1 MKTKL
6 SLIVVFVIGL
16 IAGIALSA
24 AAADTLGL
32 GLCAPM
38 SGGAASWG
46 KKSEVGTKFA
56 IERINARGGVVPKG
70 KSEAMMLELIEVA
83 DDKNDPREGAS
94 IAQRFIDNDK
104 ILIMIGPLT
113 STVALAQAPIMNK
126 HGLTQFAIGATAPAY
141 TDAGPYS
148 FRLVPTDA
156 FQGRYMA
163 KWANTQ
169 GKWKTYAVIYVN
181 DDYGRGLAEVFQTG
195 LKEIG
200 VSEDNVVAAEAYS
213 PNDTDFSVQ
222 LAKIKGLNPDALF
235 IAGHYKEGAL
245 IARQAREL
253 LLNAQILGTDG
264 IGHPE
269 YIKVAGKAAEG
280 TIYSG
285 YFSLEDERPYIQ
297 QWAAEFKT
305 KFGQEPGLVEAIAND
320 CVEIAARA
328 IEIGGDNRRDI
339 AIGLSSIGSDN
350 PAVMGALGEN
360 RFDENGDM
368 VRDMLMYVVKDGA
381 AVFYKPN

>member
-1 MKTKL
+1 MKTKHF
-6 SLIVVFVIGL
+6 LIVALVIGF
-16 IAGIALSA
+16 IAGITASA
-24 AAADTLGL
+24 TAVDTLGL

-56 IERINARGGVVPKG
+56 IDRINARGGIVPKG
-70 KSEAMMLELIEVA
+70 KRKARMLELIEVA

-94 IAQRFIDNDK
+94 IAQRFIDNKK

-126 HGLTQFAIGATAPAY
+126 NGLTQFAIGATAPAY
-141 TDAGPYS
+141 TQAGPYS

-156 FQGRYMA
+156 FQGRYIA
-163 KWANTQ
+163 KWANDQ
-169 GKWKTYAVIYVN
+169 GKWKTYAIIYVN
-181 DDYGRGLAEVFQTG
+181 DDYGRGLAEVFQAG

-200 VSEDNVVAAEAYS
+200 VAEDRVFASEAFL
-213 PNDTDFSVQ
+213 PNDTDFSAQ
-222 LAKIKGLNPDALF
+222 LTKIKGLNPDALF

-253 LLNAQILGTDG
+253 AMKTQILGTDG

-269 YIKVAGKAAEG
+269 YMKVAGKAAEG

-285 YFSLEDERPYIQ
+285 YFSLEDKRPYIQ
-297 QWAAEFKT
+297 QWAAEFKE
-305 KFGQEPGLVEAIAND
+305 KLGYDPGLVEAIAND
-320 CVEIAARA
+320 CVEIAAKA
-328 IEIGGDNRRDI
+328 IEIGGDDRKDL
-339 AIGLSSIGSDN
+339 AIGLSTIGPYHPS
-350 PAVMGALGEN
+350 VTGALGDN
-360 RFDENGDM
+360 QFDGNGDTM
-368 VRDMLMYVVKDGA
+368 RDMLMYVVKDGV
-381 AVFYKPN
+381 AVFYK

>member
-1 MKTKL
+1 MKTKHF
-6 SLIVVFVIGL
+6 IVIALVVGF
-16 IAGIALSA
+16 IAGITISA
-24 AAADTLGL
+24 TAADTLGI

-46 KKSEVGTKFA
+46 KKSEVGVKFA

-70 KSEAMMLELIEVA
+70 QATARMLELIEVA

-94 IAQRFIDNDK
+94 IAQRFIDNEK
-104 ILIMIGPLT
+104 ILIMVGPLT
-113 STVALAQAPIMNK
+113 STVALAQAPILNK

-141 TDAGPYS
+141 TKAGPYS

-163 KWANTQ
+163 KWANDQ
-169 GKWKTYAVIYVN
+169 GKWKTYAIIYVN
-181 DDYGRGLAEVFQTG
+181 DDYGRGLAEVFQAG

-200 VSEDNVVAAEAYS
+200 VDEKNVVASEAFL

-222 LAKIKGLNPDALF
+222 LTKIRGLKPDALF

-253 LLNAQILGTDG
+253 ALKAQILGTDG

-269 YIKVAGKAAEG
+269 YIKVAGKSAEG

-285 YFSLEDERPYIQ
+285 YFSLEDKRPYIQ
-297 QWAAEFKT
+297 EWAADFKA
-305 KFGQEPGLVEAIAND
+305 KLGYDPGLVEAIAND
-320 CVEIAARA
+320 CVEIAAKA
-328 IEIGGDNRRDI
+328 IEIGGDSRKDV
-339 AIGLSSIGSDN
+339 AIGMSTIGLYN
-350 PAVMGALGEN
+350 PSVAGALGDN
-360 RFDENGDM
+360 QFDGNGDTM
-368 VRDMLMYVVKDGA
+368 RDMLMYVVKDGA
-381 AVFYKPN
+381 AVFYE

>member
-6 SLIVVFVIGL
+6 FLIGALVIGF
-16 IAGIALSA
+16 IAGITGSA
-24 AAADTLGL
+24 TAVDTLGM

-56 IERINARGGVVPKG
+56 IDRINARGGIVPKG
-70 KSEAMMLELIEVA
+70 KRKARMLELIEVA

-94 IAQRFIDNDK
+94 IAQRFIDNEK

-113 STVALAQAPIMNK
+113 STVALAQAPMMNK
-126 HGLTQFAIGATAPAY
+126 NGLTQFAIGATAPAY
-141 TDAGPYS
+141 TNAGPYS

-163 KWANTQ
+163 KWANDQ
-169 GKWKTYAVIYVN
+169 GKWKTYAIIYVN
-181 DDYGRGLAEVFQTG
+181 DDYGRGLAEVFQAG

-200 VSEDNVVAAEAYS
+200 VAEKNVVTSEAFL
-213 PNDTDFSVQ
+213 PNDTDFSAQ
-222 LAKIKGLNPDALF
+222 LTKIKGLNPDALF

-245 IARQAREL
+245 IARQAGEL
-253 LLNAQILGTDG
+253 ALKAQILGTDG

-285 YFSLEDERPYIQ
+285 YFSLEDKRPYIQ
-297 QWAAEFKT
+297 QWAAEFKE
-305 KFGQEPGLVEAIAND
+305 KLGYDPGLVEAIAND

-328 IEIGGDNRRDI
+328 IEIGGDDRKEI
-339 AIGLSSIGSDN
+339 AIGMSTIGPYYPSV
-350 PAVMGALGEN
+350 AGALGDN
-360 RFDENGDM
+360 QFDGNGDSM
-368 VRDMLMYVVKDGA
+368 RDMLMYMVKGGV
-381 AVFYKPN
+381 AVFYE

>member
-1 MKTKL
+1 MKTKHF
-6 SLIVVFVIGL
+6 LIVALVIGF
-16 IAGIALSA
+16 IAGITVSA
-24 AAADTLGL
+24 TAVDTLGL

-70 KSEAMMLELIEVA
+70 KSKARMLELVEVA

-94 IAQRFIDNDK
+94 IAQRFIDNNK

-141 TDAGPYS
+141 TNAGPYS

-156 FQGRYMA
+156 FQGRNMA
-163 KWANTQ
+163 KWVNAQ
-169 GKWKTYAVIYVN
+169 KKWKTYAVIYVN
-181 DDYGRGLAEVFQTG
+181 DDYGRGLAEVFKTG

-200 VSEDNVVAAEAYS
+200 VSENNVVATEAYL

-253 LLNAQILGTDG
+253 LFNAQILGTDG

-297 QWAAEFKT
+297 QWATEFKN
-305 KFGQEPGLVEAIAND
+305 KFGYDPGLVEAIAND

-328 IEIGGDNRRDI
+328 IEISGDNRQDI
-339 AIGLSSIGSDN
+339 AIGLSTIGPYH

-360 RFDENGDM
+360 QFDGNGDM
-368 VRDMLMYVVKDGA
+368 VRDMLMYVVKDGV
-381 AVFYKPN
+381 AVFYKAN

>member
-6 SLIVVFVIGL
+6 FLTVALAIGF

-24 AAADTLGL
+24 AAVDTLGL

-56 IERINARGGVVPKG
+56 IERINARGGIVPKG
-70 KSEAMMLELIEVA
+70 KRKARMLELVEVA

-94 IAQRFIDNDK
+94 IAQRFIDNEK
-104 ILIMIGPLT
+104 ILVMIGPLT
-113 STVALAQAPIMNK
+113 SSVALAQAPIMNK
-126 HGLTQFAIGATAPAY
+126 HGLVQFAIGATAPAY
-141 TDAGPYS
+141 TSAGPYS

-156 FQGRYMA
+156 FQGRYIA
-163 KWANTQ
+163 KWANDQ

-181 DDYGRGLAEVFQTG
+181 DDYGRGLAEVFQAG

-200 VSEDNVVAAEAYS
+200 VAESNVVASEAFL
-213 PNDTDFSVQ
+213 PNDTDFSAQ
-222 LAKIKGLNPDALF
+222 LTKIRGLNPDALF

-253 LLNAQILGTDG
+253 GLKAQILGTDG

-285 YFSLEDERPYIQ
+285 YFSLEDKRPYIQ
-297 QWAAEFKT
+297 QWAADFKA
-305 KFGQEPGLVEAIAND
+305 KLGYDPGLVEAIAND
-320 CVEIAARA
+320 CVEMTAKA
-328 IEIGGDNRRDI
+328 IEIAGDSRKDI
-339 AIGLSSIGSDN
+339 AIGLSTIGRYYPSV
-350 PAVMGALGEN
+350 AGALGDN
-360 RFDENGDM
+360 QFDGNGDTM
-368 VRDMLMYVVKDGA
+368 RDMLMYVVKDGV
-381 AVFYKPN
+381 AVLYE

>member
-6 SLIVVFVIGL
+6 FLIVVLVT
-16 IAGIALSA
+16 GIATGITTSA
-24 AAADTLGL
+24 AAADSLGV

-38 SGGAASWG
+38 TGGAASWG
-46 KKSEVGTKFA
+46 QKSEVGTKFA

-70 KSEAMMLELIEVA
+70 KSSAMKLELIEVA

-94 IAQRFIDNDK
+94 IAQRFIDNEK

-126 HGLTQFAIGATAPAY
+126 NGLTQLAIGATAPAY
-141 TDAGPYS
+141 TNAGPYS

-156 FQGRYMA
+156 FQGRYIA
-163 KWANTQ
+163 KWATDQ

-181 DDYGRGLAEVFQTG
+181 DDYGRGLAEVFQNA

-200 VSEDNVVAAEAYS
+200 IPEKDLVASEAFL
-213 PNDTDFSVQ
+213 PNDTDFSAQ
-222 LAKIKGLNPDALF
+222 LAKIKGLNPDVLF

-253 LLNAQILGTDG
+253 RLNAQILGTDG

-285 YFSLEDERPYIQ
+285 YFSLEDKRPYIQ
-297 QWAAEFKT
+297 KWAADFKN
-305 KFGQEPGLVEAIAND
+305 KFGYDPGLVEAIAND
-320 CVEIAARA
+320 CVEIAAKA
-328 IEIGGDNRRDI
+328 IEIGGADRQEI
-339 AIGLSSIGSDN
+339 AIGLSTIG
-350 PAVMGALGEN
+350 PYHPPMMGALGEN
-360 RFDENGDM
+360 QFDGNGDM
-368 VRDMLMYVVKDGA
+368 VRDMLMYVVNDGA

>member
-6 SLIVVFVIGL
+6 LLVVALAIGL
-16 IAGIALSA
+16 IGGITVSA
-24 AAADTLGL
+24 AAADTLGV

-38 SGGAASWG
+38 TGGAASWG
-46 KKSEVGTKFA
+46 KKSEVGVKFA
-56 IERINARGGVVPKG
+56 IERINARGGIVPKCS
-70 KSEAMMLELIEVA
+70 KEARMLELVEVA

-94 IAQRFIDNDK
+94 IAQRFSDNEK

-113 STVALAQAPIMNK
+113 STVALAQAPILNK
-126 HGLTQFAIGATAPAY
+126 HGLTQLAIGATAPAY
-141 TDAGPYS
+141 TKAGPYS

-156 FQGRYMA
+156 FQGRYIA
-163 KWANTQ
+163 KWANAQ
-169 GKWKTYAVIYVN
+169 GKWKTYAIIYVN

-200 VSEDNVVAAEAYS
+200 VDEKNVVASEAYL

-253 LLNAQILGTDG
+253 ALNAQILGTDG

-269 YIKVAGKAAEG
+269 YIKIAGKAAEG

-285 YFSLEDERPYIQ
+285 YFSLEDKRPYIQ
-297 QWAAEFKT
+297 QWAAEFKE
-305 KFGQEPGLVEAIAND
+305 KLGYDPGLVEAIAND
-320 CVEIAARA
+320 CVEIAAKA
-328 IEIGGDNRRDI
+328 IEIGGDGRREI
-339 AIGLSSIGSDN
+339 AIGLSAIG
-350 PAVMGALGEN
+350 PYYPPMMGALGEN
-360 RFDENGDM
+360 QFDGNGDM
-368 VRDMLMYVVKDGA
+368 VRDMLMYVVKDGV
-381 AVFYKPN
+381 AVLYD

>member
-6 SLIVVFVIGL
+6 FLIVALVIGF
-16 IAGIALSA
+16 IAGITVSA
-24 AAADTLGL
+24 TAVDTLGL

-46 KKSEVGTKFA
+46 KKSEVGIKFA
-56 IERINARGGVVPKG
+56 IERINARGGIVPKG
-70 KSEAMMLELIEVA
+70 KRKARMLELVEVA

-94 IAQRFIDNDK
+94 IAQRFIDNEK

-126 HGLTQFAIGATAPAY
+126 HGLAQFAIGATAPAY
-141 TDAGPYS
+141 TQAGPYS

-156 FQGRYMA
+156 FQGRYIA
-163 KWANTQ
+163 KWANDQ

-181 DDYGRGLAEVFQTG
+181 DDYGRGLAEVFRTG

-200 VSEDNVVAAEAYS
+200 VAENNVVASEAYL
-213 PNDTDFSVQ
+213 PNDADFSVQ
-222 LAKIKGLNPDALF
+222 LSKIKGLNPDVLF
-235 IAGHYKEGAL
+235 IAGHYKEGAM

-253 LLNAQILGTDG
+253 AFNAQILGTDG

-285 YFSLEDERPYIQ
+285 YFSLEDKRPYIQ
-297 QWAAEFKT
+297 QWAAEFKE
-305 KFGQEPGLVEAIAND
+305 KLGYDPGLVEAIVND

-328 IEIGGDNRRDI
+328 IEIGGNTRQDI
-339 AIGLSSIGSDN
+339 AIGLSTIGPYHPS
-350 PAVMGALGEN
+350 VIGALGEN
-360 RFDENGDM
+360 QFDGNGDTM
-368 VRDMLMYVVKDGA
+368 RDMLMYVVKDGV
-381 AVFYKPN
+381 AVFYK

>member
-1 MKTKL
+1 MKTKHF
-6 SLIVVFVIGL
+6 LIVVFVIGF
-16 IAGIALSA
+16 ITGSAMSA
-24 AAADTLGL
+24 AAADTLGI

-70 KSEAMMLELIEVA
+70 KSKAMMLELVEVA

-163 KWANTQ
+163 KWANAQ

-181 DDYGRGLAEVFQTG
+181 DDYGKGLAEVFKTG

-200 VSEDNVVAAEAYS
+200 ISEDNVVASEAYS

-245 IARQAREL
+245 IARQAGEL
-253 LLNAQILGTDG
+253 LLKAQILGTDG

-269 YIKVAGKAAEG
+269 YVKVAGKAAEG

-305 KFGQEPGLVEAIAND
+305 KFGRDPGLVEAIAND
-320 CVEIAARA
+320 CVEIAAKA
-328 IEIGGDNRRDI
+328 VEIGGGNREDI
-339 AIGLSSIGSDN
+339 AIGLSSIGPKH

-360 RFDENGDM
+360 QFDANGDM
-368 VRDMLMYVVKDGA
+368 VRDMLMYVVKDGV
-381 AVFYKPN
+381 AVFYIPN

>member
-6 SLIVVFVIGL
+6 FLIVALVIGF
-16 IAGIALSA
+16 IAGITVSA
-24 AAADTLGL
+24 TAVDTLGL

-56 IERINARGGVVPKG
+56 IERINARGGIVPQG
-70 KSEAMMLELIEVA
+70 KRKARMLELVEVA

-94 IAQRFIDNDK
+94 IAQRFIDNEK

-141 TDAGPYS
+141 TQAGPYS

-156 FQGRYMA
+156 FQGRYIA
-163 KWANTQ
+163 KWANDQ
-169 GKWKTYAVIYVN
+169 GKWKTYAVVYVN

-200 VSEDNVVAAEAYS
+200 VAENNVVASEAYL

-222 LAKIKGLNPDALF
+222 LTKIKGLNPDALF
-235 IAGHYKEGAL
+235 IAGHYKEGAM

-253 LLNAQILGTDG
+253 ALNAQILGTDG

-285 YFSLEDERPYIQ
+285 YFSLEDKRPYIL
-297 QWAAEFKT
+297 QWAAEFK
-305 KFGQEPGLVEAIAND
+305 KKLGYDPGLVEAIAND
-320 CVEIAARA
+320 CVEIAAKA
-328 IEIGGDNRRDI
+328 IEIGGNNRQEI
-339 AIGLSSIGSDN
+339 AIGMSTIGPYHPS
-350 PAVMGALGEN
+350 VMGALGDN
-360 RFDENGDM
+360 QFDGNGDTM
-368 VRDMLMYVVKDGA
+368 RDMLMYVVKDGV
-381 AVFYKPN
+381 AVFYK

>member
-6 SLIVVFVIGL
+6 LLMVVFVIGF
-16 IAGIALSA
+16 IAGIAMSA

-70 KSEAMMLELIEVA
+70 KSKAMMLELVEVA

-200 VSEDNVVAAEAYS
+200 VSEDNVVASEAYS

-285 YFSLEDERPYIQ
+285 YFSLADERSYIQ

-305 KFGQEPGLVEAIAND
+305 KFGQDPGLVEAIAND

-328 IEIGGDNRRDI
+328 IEIGGDNRQDI
-339 AIGLSSIGSDN
+339 AIGLSAIGSDH

>member
-1 MKTKL
+1 
-6 SLIVVFVIGL
+6 
-16 IAGIALSA
+16 
-24 AAADTLGL
+24 
-32 GLCAPM
+32 M

-56 IERINARGGVVPKG
+56 IERINARGGIVPKG
-70 KSEAMMLELIEVA
+70 KRKARMLELVEVA

-94 IAQRFIDNDK
+94 IAQRFIDNEK

-141 TDAGPYS
+141 TKAGPYS

-156 FQGRYMA
+156 FQGRYIA
-163 KWANTQ
+163 KWANDQ

-200 VSEDNVVAAEAYS
+200 VAENNVVASEAYL

-222 LAKIKGLNPDALF
+222 LTKIKGLNPDALF
-235 IAGHYKEGAL
+235 IAGHYKEGAM

-253 LLNAQILGTDG
+253 ALNAQIFGTDG

-285 YFSLEDERPYIQ
+285 YFSLEDKRPYIQ
-297 QWAAEFKT
+297 QWAAEFK
-305 KFGQEPGLVEAIAND
+305 KKLGYDPGLVEAIAND
-320 CVEIAARA
+320 CVEIAAKA
-328 IEIGGDNRRDI
+328 IEIGGDNRQDI
-339 AIGLSSIGSDN
+339 AIGLSTIGPYHPS
-350 PAVMGALGEN
+350 VIGALGDN
-360 RFDENGDM
+360 QFDGNGDM
-368 VRDMLMYVVKDGA
+368 VRDMLMYVVKGGV
-381 AVFYKPN
+381 AVFYK

>member
-6 SLIVVFVIGL
+6 FLVVALVVGL
-16 IAGIALSA
+16 FGGITVSA
-24 AAADTLGL
+24 NAVDTLGV

-46 KKSEVGTKFA
+46 EKSEVGTKFA
-56 IERINARGGVVPKG
+56 IERINARGGIVPKG
-70 KSEAMMLELIEVA
+70 KKEARMLELVEVA

-94 IAQRFIDNDK
+94 IAQRFIDNEK
-104 ILIMIGPLT
+104 ILVMIGPLT
-113 STVALAQAPIMNK
+113 STVALAQAPIVNK
-126 HGLTQFAIGATAPAY
+126 HGLTQLAIGATAQAY
-141 TDAGPYS
+141 TKAGPYS

-156 FQGRYMA
+156 FQGRYIA
-163 KWANTQ
+163 KWANDQ
-169 GKWKTYAVIYVN
+169 GKWKNYAVIYVN

-200 VSEDNVVAAEAYS
+200 VDEKNVVAAEAYL

-253 LLNAQILGTDG
+253 ALNAQILGTDG

-285 YFSLEDERPYIQ
+285 YFSLEDERSYIQ
-297 QWAAEFKT
+297 QWADEFKE
-305 KFGQEPGLVEAIAND
+305 KLGYDPGLVEAIAND
-320 CVEIAARA
+320 CVEIAAKA
-328 IEIGGDNRRDI
+328 IEVGGDSRKEI
-339 AIGLSSIGSDN
+339 AIGLSTIG
-350 PAVMGALGEN
+350 PYFPPIMGALGEN
-360 RFDENGDM
+360 QFDGNGDM
-368 VRDMLMYVVKDGA
+368 VRDMLMYVVKDGV
-381 AVFYKPN
+381 AVFYK

>member
-1 MKTKL
+1 MKTKHF
-6 SLIVVFVIGL
+6 LIVALVIGF
-16 IAGIALSA
+16 ITGITVSA
-24 AAADTLGL
+24 PAVDTLGL

-56 IERINARGGVVPKG
+56 IDRINARGGIVPKG
-70 KSEAMMLELIEVA
+70 KRKARMLELIEVA

-94 IAQRFIDNDK
+94 IAQRFIDNKK
-104 ILIMIGPLT
+104 IIIMIGPLT

-126 HGLTQFAIGATAPAY
+126 NGLTQFAIGATAPAY
-141 TDAGPYS
+141 TKAGPYS

-163 KWANTQ
+163 KWANDQ
-169 GKWKTYAVIYVN
+169 GKWKTYAIIYVN
-181 DDYGRGLAEVFQTG
+181 DDYGRGLAEIFQAG

-200 VSEDNVVAAEAYS
+200 VAENNVVASEAFL
-213 PNDTDFSVQ
+213 PNDTDFSAQ
-222 LAKIKGLNPDALF
+222 LTKIKGLNPDALF

-245 IARQAREL
+245 IARQAGEL
-253 LLNAQILGTDG
+253 AMKAQILGTDG

-285 YFSLEDERPYIQ
+285 YFSLEDKRPYIQ
-297 QWAAEFKT
+297 QWAAEFKE
-305 KFGQEPGLVEAIAND
+305 KLGYDPGLVEAIAND

-328 IEIGGDNRRDI
+328 IEIGGDDRKDL
-339 AIGLSSIGSDN
+339 AIGMSTIGPYYPS
-350 PAVMGALGEN
+350 VTGALGDN
-360 RFDENGDM
+360 QFDGNGDTM
-368 VRDMLMYVVKDGA
+368 RDMLMYVVKDGV
-381 AVFYKPN
+381 AVFYK

>member
-6 SLIVVFVIGL
+6 FLIVALVIGL
-16 IAGIALSA
+16 IGGITVSA
-24 AAADTLGL
+24 TAADTLGV

-38 SGGAASWG
+38 TGGAASWG

-56 IERINARGGVVPKG
+56 IERINTRGGIVPKG
-70 KSEAMMLELIEVA
+70 KKEARMLELVEVA

-94 IAQRFIDNDK
+94 IAQRFIDKEK

-126 HGLTQFAIGATAPAY
+126 HGLTQLAIGATAPAY
-141 TDAGPYS
+141 TKAGPYS

-156 FQGRYMA
+156 FQGRYIA
-163 KWANTQ
+163 KWANDQ

-200 VSEDNVVAAEAYS
+200 VDEKNVVASEAYL

-253 LLNAQILGTDG
+253 ALKAQILGTDG

-285 YFSLEDERPYIQ
+285 YFSLEDKRPHIQ
-297 QWAAEFKT
+297 QWAAEFREKL
-305 KFGQEPGLVEAIAND
+305 GYDPGLVEAIAND
-320 CVEIAARA
+320 CVEIAAKA
-328 IEIGGDNRRDI
+328 IENSGDSRKEI
-339 AIGLSSIGSDN
+339 AIGLSTIG
-350 PAVMGALGEN
+350 PYYPPMMGALGEN
-360 RFDENGDM
+360 QFDGNGDM
-368 VRDMLMYVVKDGA
+368 VRDMLMYVVKDSV
-381 AVFYKPN
+381 AVFYK

>member
-6 SLIVVFVIGL
+6 SLIVVLVTGFT
-16 IAGIALSA
+16 AGIATSA
-24 AAADTLGL
+24 VAADTLGL

-38 SGGAASWG
+38 TGGAASWG
-46 KKSEVGTKFA
+46 QKSEVGTKFA

-70 KSEAMMLELIEVA
+70 KSTALKLELIEVA

-94 IAQRFIDNDK
+94 IAQRFVDNKK

-113 STVALAQAPIMNK
+113 SSVALAQAPILNK
-126 HGLTQFAIGATAPAY
+126 NGLTQLVIGATAPAY
-141 TDAGPYS
+141 TNAGPYS

-156 FQGRYMA
+156 FQGRYIA
-163 KWANTQ
+163 KWANDQ

-200 VSEDNVVAAEAYS
+200 ISENNLVASEAFL
-213 PNDTDFSVQ
+213 PNDTDFSAQ
-222 LAKIKGLNPDALF
+222 LAKIKGLNPDVLF

-245 IARQAREL
+245 IARQAKEL

-285 YFSLEDERPYIQ
+285 YFSLEDKRPYIQ
-297 QWAAEFKT
+297 KWAADFK
-305 KFGQEPGLVEAIAND
+305 KELGYDPGLVEAIAND
-320 CVEIAARA
+320 CVEIAAKA
-328 IEIGGDNRRDI
+328 IEIAGDSRQEI
-339 AIGLSSIGSDN
+339 AIGLSTIG
-350 PAVMGALGEN
+350 PYHPPMMGALGEN
-360 RFDENGDM
+360 QFDGNGDM
-368 VRDMLMYVVKDGA
+368 VRDMLMYVVKDGV
-381 AVFYKPN
+381 AVFYK

>member
-6 SLIVVFVIGL
+6 FLIVALVIGF
-16 IAGIALSA
+16 IAGIAVSA
-24 AAADTLGL
+24 AAVDTLGL

-56 IERINARGGVVPKG
+56 IERINARGGIVPKG
-70 KSEAMMLELIEVA
+70 KRKARMLELIEVA

-94 IAQRFIDNDK
+94 IAQRFIDNEK

-141 TDAGPYS
+141 TNAGPYS

-156 FQGRYMA
+156 FQGRYIA
-163 KWANTQ
+163 KWANNQ
-169 GKWKTYAVIYVN
+169 GKWKTYAIIYVN
-181 DDYGRGLAEVFQTG
+181 DDYGRGLADVFQAG

-200 VSEDNVVAAEAYS
+200 VAEKNVVASEAFL
-213 PNDTDFSVQ
+213 PNDTDFSAQ
-222 LAKIKGLNPDALF
+222 LTKIRGLNPDALF

-253 LLNAQILGTDG
+253 ALKAQILGTDG

-269 YIKVAGKAAEG
+269 YIKVAGKSADG

-285 YFSLEDERPYIQ
+285 YFSIEDQRPYIQ
-297 QWAAEFKT
+297 KWAAEFKE
-305 KFGQEPGLVEAIAND
+305 KLGYDPGLVEAIAND

-328 IEIGGDNRRDI
+328 IEIGGDGRKDI
-339 AIGLSSIGSDN
+339 AIGLSTIGPYHPS
-350 PAVMGALGEN
+350 VTGALGDN
-360 RFDENGDM
+360 QFDGNGDTM
-368 VRDMLMYVVKDGA
+368 RDMLMYVVKDGV
-381 AVFYKPN
+381 AVFYK

>member
-6 SLIVVFVIGL
+6 FLIVALVIGF
-16 IAGIALSA
+16 IAGITVSA
-24 AAADTLGL
+24 TAVDTLGL

-46 KKSEVGTKFA
+46 KKSEVGTNFA
-56 IERINARGGVVPKG
+56 IERINARGGIVPKG
-70 KSEAMMLELIEVA
+70 KRKARMLELIEVA

-94 IAQRFIDNDK
+94 IAQRFIDNEK

-126 HGLTQFAIGATAPAY
+126 NGLTQLAIGATAPAY
-141 TDAGPYS
+141 TNAGPYS
-148 FRLVPTDA
+148 FRLVPTDS

-163 KWANTQ
+163 KWANDQ
-169 GKWKTYAVIYVN
+169 GKWKTYAINYVN

-195 LKEIG
+195 LMEIG
-200 VSEDNVVAAEAYS
+200 VAEKNVVASEAFL
-213 PNDTDFSVQ
+213 PNDTDFSAQ
-222 LAKIKGLNPDALF
+222 LTKIRGLNPDAMF

-253 LLNAQILGTDG
+253 ALKAQILGTDG

-285 YFSLEDERPYIQ
+285 YFSLEDKRPYIQ
-297 QWAAEFKT
+297 QWAAEFKE
-305 KFGQEPGLVEAIAND
+305 KLGYDPGLVEAIAND
-320 CVEIAARA
+320 CVEIAAKA
-328 IEIGGDNRRDI
+328 IEISGETRLDI
-339 AIGLSSIGSDN
+339 ATGLSGIG
-350 PAVMGALGEN
+350 PYYPPMMGALGEN
-360 RFDENGDM
+360 KFNVNGDM
-368 VRDMLMYVVKDGA
+368 VRDMLMYVVKGGV
-381 AVFYKPN
+381 AVFYE

>member
-6 SLIVVFVIGL
+6 FLIVALVIGF
-16 IAGIALSA
+16 IAGITVSA
-24 AAADTLGL
+24 TAVDTLGL

-46 KKSEVGTKFA
+46 KKSEVGIKFA
-56 IERINARGGVVPKG
+56 IERINARGGIVPKG
-70 KSEAMMLELIEVA
+70 KRKARMLELIEVA

-94 IAQRFIDNDK
+94 IAQRFIDNEK

-126 HGLTQFAIGATAPAY
+126 NGLAQFAIGATAPAY
-141 TDAGPYS
+141 TQAGPYS

-156 FQGRYMA
+156 FQGRYIA
-163 KWANTQ
+163 KWANDQ

-181 DDYGRGLAEVFQTG
+181 DDYGRGLAEVFRTG

-200 VSEDNVVAAEAYS
+200 VAENNVVASEAYL
-213 PNDTDFSVQ
+213 PNDADFSVQ
-222 LAKIKGLNPDALF
+222 LSKIKGLNPDVLF
-235 IAGHYKEGAL
+235 IAGHYKEGAM

-253 LLNAQILGTDG
+253 AFNAQILGTDG

-285 YFSLEDERPYIQ
+285 YFSLEDKRPYIQ
-297 QWAAEFKT
+297 QWAAEFKE
-305 KFGQEPGLVEAIAND
+305 KLGYDPGLVEAIVND

-328 IEIGGDNRRDI
+328 IEIGGNTRQDI
-339 AIGLSSIGSDN
+339 AIGLSTIGSYH
-350 PAVMGALGEN
+350 PSVMGALGDN
-360 RFDENGDM
+360 QFDGNGDM
-368 VRDMLMYVVKDGA
+368 VRDMLMYVVKDGV
-381 AVFYKPN
+381 AVFYE

>member
-6 SLIVVFVIGL
+6 FLIVIFV
-16 IAGIALSA
+16 AGFIVGITMSA
-24 AAADTLGL
+24 VAAEPLGL

-56 IERINARGGVVPKG
+56 IERINSRGGVVPKG
-70 KSEAMMLELIEVA
+70 EVAARMLELVEVA

-104 ILIMIGPLT
+104 ILVMIGPLT

-163 KWANTQ
+163 KWANAQ

-200 VSEDNVVAAEAYS
+200 VSENNVVASEAYL

-222 LAKIKGLNPDALF
+222 LAKIKGLKPDALF

-245 IARQAREL
+245 IARQAGEL
-253 LLNAQILGTDG
+253 RLNSQILGTDG

-285 YFSLEDERPYIQ
+285 YFSLKDQRPYIQ
-297 QWAAEFKT
+297 QWATEFKN
-305 KFGQEPGLVEAIAND
+305 KLGYDPGLVEAIAND
-320 CVEIAARA
+320 CVEITARA
-328 IEIGGDNRRDI
+328 IEIGGASRQDI
-339 AIGLSSIGSDN
+339 AIGLSTIGLYH
-350 PAVMGALGEN
+350 PALAGALGEN
-360 RFDENGDM
+360 RFDGNGDM

-381 AVFYKPN
+381 AVFYK

>member
-6 SLIVVFVIGL
+6 FLTVALAIGF

-24 AAADTLGL
+24 AAVDTLGL

-46 KKSEVGTKFA
+46 KKSEVGTKFD
-56 IERINARGGVVPKG
+56 IERINARGGIVPKG
-70 KSEAMMLELIEVA
+70 KRKSRMLELVEVA

-94 IAQRFIDNDK
+94 IAQRFIDNEK

-126 HGLTQFAIGATAPAY
+126 HGLVQFAIGATAPAY
-141 TDAGPYS
+141 TKAGPYS

-156 FQGRYMA
+156 FQGRYIA
-163 KWANTQ
+163 KWANDQ

-181 DDYGRGLAEVFQTG
+181 DDYGRGLAEVFQAG

-200 VSEDNVVAAEAYS
+200 VAESNVVASEAFL
-213 PNDTDFSVQ
+213 PNDTDFSAQ
-222 LAKIKGLNPDALF
+222 LTKIRGLNPDALF

-253 LLNAQILGTDG
+253 GLKAQILGTDG

-285 YFSLEDERPYIQ
+285 YFSLEDKRPYIQ
-297 QWAAEFKT
+297 QWAAEFKQ
-305 KFGQEPGLVEAIAND
+305 KLGYDPGLVEAIAND
-320 CVEIAARA
+320 CVEMAARA
-328 IEIGGDNRRDI
+328 IEIGGDTRKDI
-339 AIGLSSIGSDN
+339 AIGLSTIGRYYPSV
-350 PAVMGALGEN
+350 AGALGDN
-360 RFDENGDM
+360 QFDGNGDTM
-368 VRDMLMYVVKDGA
+368 RDMLMYVVKDGV
-381 AVFYKPN
+381 AVFYE

>member
-6 SLIVVFVIGL
+6 LLMVVLV
-16 IAGIALSA
+16 AGITAGTAVSA
-24 AAADTLGL
+24 VAADTLGL

-38 SGGAASWG
+38 TGGAASWG
-46 KKSEVGTKFA
+46 QKSEVGAKFA

-70 KSEAMMLELIEVA
+70 KSSAMKMELIEVA

-94 IAQRFIDNDK
+94 IAQRFVDNKK
-104 ILIMIGPLT
+104 ILIMVGPLT
-113 STVALAQAPIMNK
+113 SSVALAQAPIMNK
-126 HGLTQFAIGATAPAY
+126 NGLVQLAIGATAQAY

-156 FQGRYMA
+156 FQGRYIA
-163 KWANTQ
+163 KWANDQ

-181 DDYGRGLAEVFQTG
+181 DDYGRGLADVFQTG

-200 VSEDNVVAAEAYS
+200 VPEKNLVASEAFL
-213 PNDTDFSVQ
+213 PNDTDFSAQ
-222 LAKIKGLNPDALF
+222 LTKIKGLNPDALF

-245 IARQAREL
+245 IARQAGEL
-253 LLNAQILGTDG
+253 RLDAQILGTDG

-285 YFSLEDERPYIQ
+285 YFSLEDKRPYIQ
-297 QWAAEFKT
+297 KWAADFKK
-305 KFGQEPGLVEAIAND
+305 KFGYDPGLVEAIAND
-320 CVEIAARA
+320 CVEIAAKA
-328 IEIGGDNRRDI
+328 IEIAGDGRQEI
-339 AIGLSSIGSDN
+339 AIGLSTIG
-350 PAVMGALGEN
+350 PYHPPMMGALGEN
-360 RFDENGDM
+360 QFDGNGDM
-368 VRDMLMYVVKDGA
+368 VRNMLMYVVKDGA
-381 AVFYKPN
+381 AVFYK

>member
-6 SLIVVFVIGL
+6 FLIVALVIGF
-16 IAGIALSA
+16 IAGITVSA
-24 AAADTLGL
+24 TAVDTLGL

-56 IERINARGGVVPKG
+56 IERINARGGIVPKG
-70 KSEAMMLELIEVA
+70 KRKARMLELIEVA

-94 IAQRFIDNDK
+94 IAQRFIDNEK

-126 HGLTQFAIGATAPAY
+126 NGLTQFAIGATAPAY
-141 TDAGPYS
+141 TKSGPYS

-163 KWANTQ
+163 KWANDQ
-169 GKWKTYAVIYVN
+169 GKWKTYAIIYVN
-181 DDYGRGLAEVFQTG
+181 DDYGRGLAEVFQAG

-200 VSEDNVVAAEAYS
+200 VAENNVVASEAFL
-213 PNDTDFSVQ
+213 PNDTDFSAQ
-222 LAKIKGLNPDALF
+222 LTKIKGLNPDALF

-253 LLNAQILGTDG
+253 ALKAQILGTDG

-285 YFSLEDERPYIQ
+285 YFSLEDKRPYIQ
-297 QWAAEFKT
+297 QWAAEFKE
-305 KFGQEPGLVEAIAND
+305 KLGYDPGLVEAIAND
-320 CVEIAARA
+320 CVEIAAKA
-328 IEIGGDNRRDI
+328 IEIGGDDRKDL
-339 AIGLSSIGSDN
+339 AIGLSTIGPYHPS
-350 PAVMGALGEN
+350 VTGALGDN
-360 RFDENGDM
+360 QFDGNGDTM
-368 VRDMLMYVVKDGA
+368 RDMLMYVVKDGA
-381 AVFYKPN
+381 AVFYK

>member
-6 SLIVVFVIGL
+6 FFIVALAIGF

-24 AAADTLGL
+24 AAVDTLGL

-56 IERINARGGVVPKG
+56 IERINARGGIVPKG
-70 KSEAMMLELIEVA
+70 KRKARMLELVEVA

-94 IAQRFIDNDK
+94 IAQRFIDNEK

-113 STVALAQAPIMNK
+113 SSVALAQAPIMNK
-126 HGLTQFAIGATAPAY
+126 HGLVQFAIGATAPAY
-141 TDAGPYS
+141 TQAGPYS

-156 FQGRYMA
+156 FQGRYIA
-163 KWANTQ
+163 KWANDQ

-195 LKEIG
+195 LREIG
-200 VSEDNVVAAEAYS
+200 VAESNVVASEAFL
-213 PNDTDFSVQ
+213 PNDTDFSAQ
-222 LAKIKGLNPDALF
+222 LTKIKGLNPDVLF

-253 LLNAQILGTDG
+253 GLKAQILGTDG

-285 YFSLEDERPYIQ
+285 YFSLEDKRPYIQ
-297 QWAAEFKT
+297 QWAAEFKQ
-305 KFGQEPGLVEAIAND
+305 KFGYDPGLVEAIAND
-320 CVEIAARA
+320 CVELAAKA
-328 IEIGGDNRRDI
+328 IEIAGDSRKDI
-339 AIGLSSIGSDN
+339 AIGLSTIGRYYPSV
-350 PAVMGALGEN
+350 AGALGDN
-360 RFDENGDM
+360 QFDGNGDTM
-368 VRDMLMYVVKDGA
+368 RDMLMYVVKDGV
-381 AVFYKPN
+381 AVFYE

>member
-6 SLIVVFVIGL
+6 FLTVALAIGF
-16 IAGIALSA
+16 IAGIAISA
-24 AAADTLGL
+24 AAVDTLGL

-46 KKSEVGTKFA
+46 KKSEVGVKFA
-56 IERINARGGVVPKG
+56 IERINARGGIVPKG
-70 KSEAMMLELIEVA
+70 KRKARMLELIEVA

-94 IAQRFIDNDK
+94 IAQRFIDNEK
-104 ILIMIGPLT
+104 ILITIGPLT

-126 HGLTQFAIGATAPAY
+126 HGLVQFAIGATAPAY
-141 TDAGPYS
+141 TQAGPYS

-156 FQGRYMA
+156 FQGRYIA
-163 KWANTQ
+163 KWANNQ

-181 DDYGRGLAEVFQTG
+181 DDYGRGLAEVFQAG

-200 VSEDNVVAAEAYS
+200 VPEDKVLASEAFL
-213 PNDTDFSVQ
+213 PNDTDFSAQ
-222 LAKIKGLNPDALF
+222 LTKIRGLNPDALF

-253 LLNAQILGTDG
+253 ALKAQILGTDG

-285 YFSLEDERPYIQ
+285 YFSLEDKRPYIQ
-297 QWAAEFKT
+297 QWAAEFKA
-305 KFGQEPGLVEAIAND
+305 KLGYDPGLVEAIAND
-320 CVEIAARA
+320 CVEMAAKA
-328 IEIGGDNRRDI
+328 IEIAGDSRKDI
-339 AIGLSSIGSDN
+339 AIGLSTIGPYHPSV
-350 PAVMGALGEN
+350 AGALGDN
-360 RFDENGDM
+360 QFDGNGDTM
-368 VRDMLMYVVKDGA
+368 RDMLMYVVKDGV
-381 AVFYKPN
+381 AVFYE

>member
-1 MKTKL
+1 M
-6 SLIVVFVIGL
+6 
-16 IAGIALSA
+16 
-24 AAADTLGL
+24 

-70 KSEAMMLELIEVA
+70 KSKAMMLELVEVA

-141 TDAGPYS
+141 TNAGPYS

-163 KWANTQ
+163 KWANAQ

-200 VSEDNVVAAEAYS
+200 VSEDNVVASEAYS

-235 IAGHYKEGAL
+235 IAGHYKEGAM
-245 IARQAREL
+245 IARQAGEL
-253 LLNAQILGTDG
+253 RLNAQILGTDG

-297 QWAAEFKT
+297 QWAAEFK
-305 KFGQEPGLVEAIAND
+305 KKLGYDPGLVEAIAND
-320 CVEIAARA
+320 CVEITVRA
-328 IEIGGDNRRDI
+328 VEIGGADRKDI
-339 AIGLSSIGSDN
+339 AIGLSSIGPYH
-350 PAVMGALGEN
+350 PALMGALGEN
-360 RFDENGDM
+360 QFDGNGDM
-368 VRDMLMYVVKDGA
+368 VRDMLMYVVKNGA
-381 AVFYKPN
+381 AVFYNP